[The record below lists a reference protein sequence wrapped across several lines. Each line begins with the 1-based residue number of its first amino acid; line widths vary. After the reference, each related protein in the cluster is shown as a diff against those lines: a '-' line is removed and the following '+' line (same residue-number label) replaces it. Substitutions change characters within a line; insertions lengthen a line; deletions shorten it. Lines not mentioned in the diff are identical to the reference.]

1 MYPKVC
7 LKNDMILRAGEIG
20 TEFYMIKSGAVEVL
34 AIDGTTVLSI
44 LEKGCFF
51 GEISLLG
58 LNDSKISVSIRAMK
72 DCVFMCLNKEKFL

>member
-1 MYPKVC
+1 
-7 LKNDMILRAGEIG
+7 MILRAGEVG

-34 AIDGTTVLSI
+34 ASDGKTVLSI
-44 LEKGCFF
+44 LESGSFF

-72 DCVFMCLNKEKFL
+72 NCVFMCLNKEKFLQITDLF